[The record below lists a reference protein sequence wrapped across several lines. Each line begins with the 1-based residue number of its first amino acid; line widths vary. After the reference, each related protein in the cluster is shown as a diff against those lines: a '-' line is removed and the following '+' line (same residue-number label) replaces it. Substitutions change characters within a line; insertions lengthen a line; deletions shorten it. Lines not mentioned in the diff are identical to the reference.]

1 MELQDKI
8 GISPHDRLTAGM
20 NGDAIVTRKNKKQSV
35 FDLPRK
41 NVRDGTLKEAL
52 AFERGIDEAGKKDMP
67 V

>member
-1 MELQDKI
+1 MPATPTHVKAAD
-8 GISPHDRLTAGM
+8 SDH
-20 NGDAIVTRKNKKQSV
+20 RKRQNQKKQKQSV
-35 FDLPRK
+35 FDLQRK